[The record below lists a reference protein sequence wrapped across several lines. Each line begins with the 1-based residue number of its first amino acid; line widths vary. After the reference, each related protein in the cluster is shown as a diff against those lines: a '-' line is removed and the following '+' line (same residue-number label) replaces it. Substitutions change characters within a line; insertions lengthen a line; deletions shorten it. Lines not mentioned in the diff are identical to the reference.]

1 MEVCLANLSTIL
13 NGCEEVNFVLSWVKS
28 HFMVKEGIMVGYKAF
43 KKGIELDKV
52 KVEPIS
58 NFPVPS
64 SIKQARSFLSHT
76 GF

>member
-1 MEVCLANLSTIL
+1 
-13 NGCEEVNFVLSWVKS
+13 
-28 HFMVKEGIMVGYKAF
+28 MVKEGIVVGYKAF

-58 NFPVPS
+58 NFRVPS